1 MRIRRCGQGLR
12 LCNASAGA
20 RVIATGI
27 DPICALQSC
36 MEGFDVA
43 DIESF
48 VGEVEAAWMELVRWR
63 EW

>member
-1 MRIRRCGQGLR
+1 MQCECWCAL
-12 LCNASAGA
+12 
-20 RVIATGI
+20 IATGI

-43 DIESF
+43 DIELF

-63 EW
+63 VW

>member
-1 MRIRRCGQGLR
+1 M
-12 LCNASAGA
+12 
-20 RVIATGI
+20 IATGI